1 MNRSPKPPKKHPEM
15 RIWFR
20 RLVAA
25 AAIAVLGGCA
35 GTFQR
40 PEPLGLDEIVR
51 LARSG
56 TPSTEMIQRLR
67 DTRTVHALSGSQF
80 AKLREQGVP
89 DDVLDHLQNSY
100 VGSVETD
107 TRLRYQGMY
116 GGWGYPYPFR
126 PFRGGPRPYWYF

>member
-56 TPSTEMIQRLR
+56 TPSTEMI
-67 DTRTVHALSGSQF
+67 
-80 AKLREQGVP
+80 
-89 DDVLDHLQNSY
+89 
-100 VGSVETD
+100 
-107 TRLRYQGMY
+107 
-116 GGWGYPYPFR
+116 
-126 PFRGGPRPYWYF
+126 

>member
-1 MNRSPKPPKKHPEM
+1 MNRSPNPPRKVPEL
-15 RIWFR
+15 RIR
-20 RLVAA
+20 CRVLVAVA
-25 AAIAVLGGCA
+25 AMLVLGGCA

-40 PEPLGLDEIVR
+40 PPPLALDEIVR
-51 LARSG
+51 LAKAG
-56 TPSTEMIQRLR
+56 TPSTEIIQRLR

-89 DDVLDHLQNSY
+89 DDVLDHLQNAY

-107 TRLRYQGMY
+107 TRFRYQGMY

-126 PFRGGPRPYWYF
+126 PFRGGLHPYWYY